1 MKIES
6 VLGDNIGY
14 VHMLDHMGDDAE
26 IVRRARVCY
35 QSQEKSTP
43 ESDARLLKK
52 LVSSKPL
59 HGTTLRGVVFTF
71 DIVLPL
77 FVMRQWTRS
86 VVGHEYHVAE
96 YVGADSFDI
105 SAAYDEQSFRYTEP
119 DKFYNPFAQSND
131 SNLNSLWIQSQRGM
145 MSCYREIRSQG
156 VDKQLARCFVPQ
168 SVYTQMT
175 WTVNAQACLDFLSK
189 RLPGGGAQSETAKYA
204 EAVLRCVRAIIPE
217 TVKIWESEG
226 DK

>member
-1 MKIES
+1 MKIEN
-6 VLGDNIGY
+6 VLGDGIGY
-14 VHMLDHMGDDAE
+14 VHMLDYMGNDAE

-59 HGTTLRGVVFTF
+59 HGTTMRGIMFTF
-71 DIVLPL
+71 DVVLPL
-77 FVMRQWTRS
+77 FVMRQWTRH
-86 VVGHEYHVAE
+86 VVGSEYHISE

-119 DKFYNPFAQSND
+119 TKFYLPESLSGYDFRLWQSAQ
-131 SNLNSLWIQSQRGM
+131 NSAMDYYNKLRDT
-145 MSCYREIRSQG
+145 G

-175 WTVNAQACLDFLSK
+175 WTVNAQAVLDLCGK
-189 RLPGGGAQSETAKYA
+189 RLPGGGAQS
-204 EAVLRCVRAIIPE
+204 
-217 TVKIWESEG
+217 
-226 DK
+226 